1 MRRRGSPIR
10 TCSTILRQTK
20 RLQVLAFPKD
30 EVVGTLEW
38 IGSRID
44 ESGPVLARGTVEVPD
59 GAEVALTITRVVNLE
74 RTHDGGWSYGGDA
87 DNPVDLAFLE
97 ALDPSCVHSLTL
109 GHGNF
114 VERSIRHVPHLAPGL
129 RRLYIVWGGLSD
141 AVLPHVAK
149 LTGLTYLQTFG
160 NQFSDAAVQQLAA
173 LQDLEMLYLEE
184 ETLTA
189 AGLSFASG
197 LPKLTRLGLDDVQA
211 TEDEIE
217 QLRSAMPGVRVG

>member
-1 MRRRGSPIR
+1 MR
-10 TCSTILRQTK
+10 
-20 RLQVLAFPKD
+20 VLTFPKD
-30 EVVGTLEW
+30 EVIGTLEW
-38 IGSRID
+38 NGSWND
-44 ESGPVLARGTVEVPD
+44 ESGPVLARGMVEAPD
-59 GAEVALTITRVVNLE
+59 GAEVALTIARVVGLE
-74 RTHDGGWSYGGDA
+74 RTHDGGWTYGGDA
-87 DNPVDLAFLE
+87 NNPVDLAFLK
-97 ALDPSCVHSLTL
+97 ALDPSCVYSLTL

-114 VERSIRHVPHLAPGL
+114 IESSIRHVAHLAPGL

-160 NQFSDAAVQQLAA
+160 NQFSDVAVQQLAA
-173 LQDLEMLYLEE
+173 LQNLEMLYLEE

-197 LPKLTRLGLDDVQA
+197 LPKLKRLGLDDVQA